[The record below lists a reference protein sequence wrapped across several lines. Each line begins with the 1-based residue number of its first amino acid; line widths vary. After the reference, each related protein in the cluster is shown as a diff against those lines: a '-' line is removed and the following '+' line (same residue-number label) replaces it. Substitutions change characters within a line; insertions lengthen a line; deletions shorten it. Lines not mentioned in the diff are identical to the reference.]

1 MGPDGK
7 TPRRRAAVSHSVI
20 EALTGTGTG
29 SAPAPA
35 PALAFNAADLSKR
48 SLFIGFSGGL
58 DSSVL
63 THALLQVMRPLG
75 GRLMAVHV
83 NHRLQP
89 AAMQF
94 ERHCREMARL
104 WNVALTVKRPAQV
117 QGQASQLG
125 LEASARLRRYAAF
138 EQVMGL
144 KAASRRTEEPGL
156 AKPTG
161 LPEDPGSSN
170 WPVLVLAHHANDQV
184 ETALLQWM
192 RGAGLEGLSAM
203 PVLSQREGY
212 ILWRPLLSL
221 TRSTLE
227 DYARS
232 CKLPFIED
240 PSNALLD
247 QDRNRLRQQVFP
259 VLRAM
264 RPGAVAAM
272 TRSLQH
278 LQQARLLLEQLD
290 QADLA
295 GCVQAQGLSLTAL
308 LRLPAARQTRTF
320 RAWLVG
326 HQKLPG
332 AAMPPA
338 RRLDEFLRQLRTAR
352 AGRRP
357 LLAVTAPSTGGGPS
371 FRVRLRA
378 GFLTVEW
385 V

>member
-1 MGPDGK
+1 MIPSGKVGPDGK

-144 KAASRRTEEPGL
+144 KAALRRAEEPGL
-156 AKPTG
+156 AKPPG
-161 LPEDPGSSN
+161 LPEDPGSSTTASTT
-170 WPVLVLAHHANDQV
+170 PSYSPPLA
-184 ETALLQWM
+184 
-192 RGAGLEGLSAM
+192 
-203 PVLSQREGY
+203 
-212 ILWRPLLSL
+212 
-221 TRSTLE
+221 
-227 DYARS
+227 
-232 CKLPFIED
+232 
-240 PSNALLD
+240 
-247 QDRNRLRQQVFP
+247 
-259 VLRAM
+259 
-264 RPGAVAAM
+264 
-272 TRSLQH
+272 
-278 LQQARLLLEQLD
+278 
-290 QADLA
+290 
-295 GCVQAQGLSLTAL
+295 
-308 LRLPAARQTRTF
+308 
-320 RAWLVG
+320 
-326 HQKLPG
+326 
-332 AAMPPA
+332 
-338 RRLDEFLRQLRTAR
+338 
-352 AGRRP
+352 
-357 LLAVTAPSTGGGPS
+357 
-371 FRVRLRA
+371 
-378 GFLTVEW
+378 
-385 V
+385 